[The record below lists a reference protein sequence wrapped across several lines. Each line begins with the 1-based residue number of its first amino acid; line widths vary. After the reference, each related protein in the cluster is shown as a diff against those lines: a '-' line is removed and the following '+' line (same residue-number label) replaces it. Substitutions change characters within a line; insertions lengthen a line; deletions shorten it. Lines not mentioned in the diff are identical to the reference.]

1 MNRRDLL
8 TRGATAAAALTL
20 SPSALLA
27 QRGFPE
33 HALRLVVPFPP
44 GGPYDVI
51 ARMYARKMSDILGQP
66 MVVENKAGGET
77 SIGAADVARANPD
90 GYSLLMGGSP
100 THVFAPAIMAHP
112 PYDAR
117 KDFTPLSIT
126 GVETLSIIVA
136 AKSPVKTLKDL
147 EALAK
152 ASPGKLNY
160 GDTAPSAQL
169 AVEMFK
175 SQAGKLDIVGVPY
188 RGFTPSIQDL
198 IAGNIQVMP
207 ALVGAALN
215 FHQQGTV
222 RILAVFSERR
232 LATLPDVPTGIE
244 SGYPDLILWTFS
256 MLCTTGGVPAPVIG
270 RLDQATQKVLHDPEF
285 IKFQEDRGIVPVLDS
300 SPAAAKKFVD
310 EQIARLTPMI
320 IALRRKT

>member
-1 MNRRDLL
+1 MKKGFPMTRCRPLVFALL
-8 TRGATAAAALTL
+8 GMLLAAGPAAAQEAY
-20 SPSALLA
+20 PSK
-27 QRGFPE
+27 PV
-33 HALRLVVPFPP
+33 RLVVPFPP

-51 ARMYARKMSDILGQP
+51 ARMYARKMGEILGQP
-66 MVVENKAGGET
+66 MIVENKAGGET
-77 SIGAADVARANPD
+77 SIGAADVARAQPD
-90 GYSLLMGGSP
+90 GYSLLLGGSP
-100 THVFAPAIMAHP
+100 THVFAPAIMPNP

-136 AKSPVKTLKDL
+136 ANSPVRTLKDL

-152 ASPGKLNY
+152 ANPGKLNY

-175 SQAGKLDIVGVPY
+175 SQAGQLDIVGVPY

-222 RILAVFSERR
+222 RILAVFSEQR
-232 LATLPDVPTGIE
+232 LATLSDVPT
-244 SGYPDLILWTFS
+244 
-256 MLCTTGGVPAPVIG
+256 
-270 RLDQATQKVLHDPEF
+270 
-285 IKFQEDRGIVPVLDS
+285 
-300 SPAAAKKFVD
+300 
-310 EQIARLTPMI
+310 
-320 IALRRKT
+320 